1 MICVFAGSARGVAA
15 RDLECSARL
24 GTVLARTG
32 TPIVYGGGSAGC
44 MGALADAALA
54 AGGQVVGVV
63 PAGLFDREEV
73 HQEVDLVEVESLH
86 HRKQV
91 MLEMA
96 DAFVVLPGGLG
107 TLDEVG
113 EVLTWAQLGIHAK
126 PTVFLDP
133 HGYWS
138 GLLAWVDA
146 AVAQGYVAPA
156 SRDFYAVVA
165 AADDVLAVIAAF
177 APPPA
182 TRGPLTREQT

>member
-15 RDLECSARL
+15 RDLECSAQL
-24 GTVLARTG
+24 GTALARTG

-73 HQEVDLVEVESLH
+73 HPEVDLIEVESLH

-133 HGYWS
+133 DGYWNS
-138 GLLAWVDA
+138 LLAWIDA
-146 AVAQGYVAPA
+146 AVIQGYVAPT
-156 SRDFYAVVA
+156 SRDFYAVVG
-165 AADDVLAVIAAF
+165 AADDVLAAIAAF
-177 APPPA
+177 TPPPA

>member
-1 MICVFAGSARGVAA
+1 MICVFAGSARGAA
-15 RDLECSARL
+15 GADLDLSRRL
-24 GTVLARTG
+24 GTALAG
-32 TPIVYGGGSAGC
+32 HGAPIVYGGGSTGC

-54 AGGQVVGVV
+54 AGGHVIGVI
-63 PAGLFDREEV
+63 PRNLFHREEV
-73 HQEVDLVEVESLH
+73 HPDVDHVEVDSLH

-91 MLEMA
+91 MLELA

-133 HGYWS
+133 DGYWT
-138 GLLAWVDA
+138 GLLGWIDTAIA
-146 AVAQGYVAPA
+146 RGYVAAA
-156 SRDFYAVVA
+156 SRDFYTVVVDA
-165 AADDVLAVIAAF
+165 GGVLPAITGYT
-177 APPPA
+177 PPTA

>member
-1 MICVFAGSARGVAA
+1 MICVFAGSAGGVAA
-15 RDLECSARL
+15 HDLECSARL
-24 GTVLARTG
+24 GTVLATSG
-32 TPIVYGGGSAGC
+32 TPIVYGGGSTGC

-54 AGGQVVGVV
+54 AGGQVIGVV
-63 PAGLFDREEV
+63 PGGLFDRDEV
-73 HQEVDLVEVESLH
+73 HPDVDLVEVDSLH

-133 HGYWS
+133 AGYWS
-138 GLLAWVDA
+138 GLLAWVDT
-146 AVAQGYVAPA
+146 AVAQGYVAPS
-156 SRDFYAVVA
+156 SRDFYSVVPA
-165 AADDVLAVIAAF
+165 PDDVLPTIAAF
-177 APPPA
+177 TPPPA